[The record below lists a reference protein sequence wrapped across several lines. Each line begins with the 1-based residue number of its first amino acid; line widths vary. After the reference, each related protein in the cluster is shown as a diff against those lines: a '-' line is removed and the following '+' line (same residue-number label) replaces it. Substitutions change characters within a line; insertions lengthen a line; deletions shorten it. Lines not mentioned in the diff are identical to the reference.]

1 MTRSP
6 HLHATIRADVQQSPC
21 ATRCGAGGAWQ
32 PLSGWHTKHDYV
44 PDLRIADNRL
54 GMGLFLVAAYH
65 RAR

>member
-1 MTRSP
+1 MTLTSLTCNYPGR
-6 HLHATIRADVQQSPC
+6 RAAESVRHPLWG
-21 ATRCGAGGAWQ
+21 RGAWQ